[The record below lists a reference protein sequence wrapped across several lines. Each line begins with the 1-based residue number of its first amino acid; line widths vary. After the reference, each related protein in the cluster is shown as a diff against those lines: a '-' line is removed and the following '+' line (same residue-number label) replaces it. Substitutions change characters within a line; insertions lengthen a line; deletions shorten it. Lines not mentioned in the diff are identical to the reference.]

1 MGAKRPKSL
10 VSNILNSIPESYIL
24 QLHFSYTFT
33 DAIHSGVFLRLRKDD
48 KDEKSRFC
56 LSMCSYQ
63 LLAYTSCSIRN
74 LKDGGCLEIKRK
86 GGGHLIPHSPPVCPR
101 KSPSKFLLFVLRHFM
116 QKNVTHRT
124 FHESDFSGI

>member
-86 GGGHLIPHSPPVCPR
+86 GGGHLIPHSPPRLPKKKPIKVFIIC
-101 KSPSKFLLFVLRHFM
+101 VE
-116 QKNVTHRT
+116 T
-124 FHESDFSGI
+124 FHAKKCHT